1 MKTRNLLYILPI
13 FALTACEPDIEDVER
28 SKGTADFT
36 KMVAVGNSLTAG
48 YQSGALSAEG
58 QINSLPAMIAEQMK
72 QVGGGEFTQPLL
84 TGEQGSLGVGVDPAL
99 AVTGQVE
106 TRLALKGTV
115 DCLGVQSVGP
125 VRKGAP
131 YSAVPLLTGMA
142 SVAAQ
147 GPYNNQGV
155 PGAKLTDMT
164 NPAYANPF
172 FGRLKTSLPA
182 TMLSMATD
190 LNATFFSLWIGNNDV
205 LGYATTGGDEGVT
218 GPTGLT
224 DAGTFKTAYDA
235 AVAALT
241 ANGAKG
247 VVANIP
253 NVTSIPY
260 FTTVPIGTDAVD
272 AAGAAGLNGFIYK
285 AHNDSIDAA
294 ITKGD
299 ISQNDGARRKIN
311 FTGGQI
317 NTFVITDN
325 SLSDLSVYGVAKIRH
340 AFPGELM
347 TLTTPGDSIK
357 CAGWGT
363 QQPIP
368 GNYHLTLAEIAK
380 VNAATTAYNNA
391 IKAAAQAEGL
401 AFVDAN
407 TRLKEL
413 ATTGIVAD
421 GISFSS
427 ALVTGGAFSL
437 DGVHPSTRGYAI
449 IANDFIDAI
458 NASYGSNIPK
468 VNVGSYSTLEVEQ

>member
-1 MKTRNLLYILPI
+1 MFRGAK
-13 FALTACEPDIEDVER
+13 CW
-28 SKGTADFT
+28 SKLDA
-36 KMVAVGNSLTAG
+36 AGNWAG
-48 YQSGALSAEG
+48 
-58 QINSLPAMIAEQMK
+58 
-72 QVGGGEFTQPLL
+72 
-84 TGEQGSLGVGVDPAL
+84 
-99 AVTGQVE
+99 
-106 TRLALKGTV
+106 
-115 DCLGVQSVGP
+115 
-125 VRKGAP
+125 RKGAP

-205 LGYATTGGDEGVT
+205 LGYATTGGDDGAT
-218 GPTGLT
+218 GPNGLT

-247 VVANIP
+247 IVANIP
-253 NVTSIPY
+253 DVTSIPY
-260 FTTVPIGTDAVD
+260 FTTVPIGTDAVN
-272 AAGAAGLNGFIYK
+272 AANAALLNSAQAYGAYNAGLDQVAADTSNAFTK
-285 AHNDSIDAA
+285 AFTQQKADA
-294 ITKGD
+294 
-299 ISQNDGARRKIN
+299 RKIR

-317 NTFVITDN
+317 NTFVVVDPSLTDLTAVN
-325 SLSDLSVYGVAKIRH
+325 PALISIRQ
-340 AFPGELM
+340 ARPGELM
-347 TLTTPGDSIK
+347 TLTLPGDSIK

-363 QQPIP
+363 QKPIP
-368 GNYHLTLAEIAK
+368 GNYHLTLAEIQK
-380 VNAATTAYNNA
+380 ISNATAAYNNA